1 MTMAG
6 SRHVLLVTDAFPPV
20 SGGSGWSTYEL
31 ARGLRAAGDRV
42 SVLRPRPGT
51 PAGLR
56 VVADAFDG
64 FDVLE
69 FGGPAPP
76 VPFVRNYVKNERL
89 ARRLA
94 PIVRDLV
101 RERAIDVVHGQHL
114 LSIPGAIA
122 GAHAAGVPVV
132 ATIRD
137 YWPVCYWSDLI
148 HDRSSATLCPA
159 CSAGMMTRCVRA
171 HAGPAWPAAVPA
183 IPYMRA
189 NLRWKADRLADADA
203 IVAVSAVMARDL
215 VARAP
220 RLAGRHVEVI
230 PNPVDIATLDAAAG
244 SARPAALADIAG
256 PYAVYVGK
264 LAFNKGVQHL
274 VPAAVAAKLPWP
286 LVVVGDGPDRVAL
299 EQTARAAGLDVRFT
313 GWLDRTATL
322 AHLAHAA
329 LLVFPSHGPESL
341 SRVLLEAGGL
351 GVAVAAMDT
360 GGTRDVI
367 VPDATGLL
375 STSPAGLAA
384 DVARLVADPALR
396 ARLGAAAQAR
406 VRATFATTAVVAR
419 VRALYDSL
427 IAERPARG

>member
-1 MTMAG
+1 MTMAAD
-6 SRHVLLVTDAFPPV
+6 RHVLLVTDAFPPV

-31 ARGLRAAGDRV
+31 ARGLRAHGDRV
-42 SVLRPRPGT
+42 TVLRPRPGT
-51 PAGLR
+51 PAGIR

-64 FDVLE
+64 FDVHEL
-69 FGGPAPP
+69 GGPSPP
-76 VPFVRNYVKNERL
+76 IPFVRNYVKNERL
-89 ARRLA
+89 AQRLA
-94 PIVRDLV
+94 PVVRDLV
-101 RERAIDVVHGQHL
+101 RARAIDVVHGQHL

-159 CSAGMMTRCVRA
+159 CSAGMMTRCVRP
-171 HAGPAWPAAVPA
+171 HAGPAWPAALPA

-189 NLRWKADRLADADA
+189 NLRWKAVRLAEADA

-220 RLAGRHVEVI
+220 ALAGRRIEVI
-230 PNPVDIATLDAAAG
+230 PNPVDVATLDAAAR
-244 SARPAALADIAG
+244 AVRPAALADIAG
-256 PYAVYVGK
+256 PYAIYVGK

-274 VPAAVAAKLPWP
+274 VPAALAAKLTWP
-286 LVVVGDGPDRVAL
+286 LVVVGDGPDRPAL
-299 EQTARAAGLDVRFT
+299 ERAARAAGLDVRFT
-313 GWLDRTATL
+313 GWLDRPATL
-322 AHLAHAA
+322 AHVAHAG

-367 VPDATGLL
+367 VPGETGLL

-384 DVARLVADPALR
+384 DVAGLVADPVLR
-396 ARLGAAAQAR
+396 GRLGAAAKAR
-406 VRATFATTAVVAR
+406 VRTTFATPAVVAR
-419 VRALYDSL
+419 ISALYDAL
-427 IAERPARG
+427 IAGRRSRG